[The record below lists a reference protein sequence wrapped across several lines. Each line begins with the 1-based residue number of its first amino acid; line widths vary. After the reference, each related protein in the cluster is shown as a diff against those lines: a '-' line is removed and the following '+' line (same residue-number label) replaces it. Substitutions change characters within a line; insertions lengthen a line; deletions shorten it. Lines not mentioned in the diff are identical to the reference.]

1 MNINDDDSN
10 DLLLSDEDNLL
21 DESSLENNSL
31 LSENKVDETAEAN
44 ASLSTMDSDPFNLI
58 KDVNSTLSKIEK
70 KIDKDSAQLSKLD
83 QLEEIKDELKKITKS
98 DKINQFNDVIDND
111 TNSPTDGDNL
121 PGNTDL
127 IIQIENL
134 QEKIQK
140 IEASNNTYEEKLK
153 DIEETLDRF
162 KKIENELEVEV
173 IEEEI
178 GKNELNEKD
187 IFNNKIDDMK
197 NNEDDNYKVK
207 IHTKQKSNVLVLLL
221 LVLILLVSGAVVLDS
236 LEIVD
241 LYFSEIFKTIFN

>member
-1 MNINDDDSN
+1 MILKKSN
-10 DLLLSDEDNLL
+10 NFAIFNTEDN
-21 DESSLENNSL
+21 
-31 LSENKVDETAEAN
+31 
-44 ASLSTMDSDPFNLI
+44 
-58 KDVNSTLSKIEK
+58 
-70 KIDKDSAQLSKLD
+70 
-83 QLEEIKDELKKITKS
+83 
-98 DKINQFNDVIDND
+98 

-187 IFNNKIDDMK
+187 IFSNKIDDMK

-207 IHTKQKSNVLVLLL
+207 IHAKQKSNVLVLLL

-241 LYFSEIFKTIFN
+241 LYLSEIFKTIFN